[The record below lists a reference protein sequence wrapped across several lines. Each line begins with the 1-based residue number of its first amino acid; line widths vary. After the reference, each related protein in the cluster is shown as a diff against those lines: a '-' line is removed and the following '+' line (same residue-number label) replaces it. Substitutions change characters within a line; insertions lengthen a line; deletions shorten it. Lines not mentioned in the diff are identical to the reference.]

1 MSPLKRLKHL
11 KPKPGKEIPFLILV
25 TFLTTL
31 AVSRAIT
38 YFFPGAVL
46 VPFRNVHVHHFAYG
60 IILLAIS
67 NFLLLT
73 QPRSDKT
80 RLRLS
85 LVYGFAL
92 GLAFDEFFMWIQ
104 LEDIYWDRRNLD
116 AIIIVTLIILNVIYF
131 DGFWR
136 KWGNRLRE
144 FLRTIWEA

>member
-1 MSPLKRLKHL
+1 MASLRRLRHL
-11 KPKPGKEIPFLILV
+11 KPKPGKEIPFLILIAFLA
-25 TFLTTL
+25 TF
-31 AVSRAIT
+31 AFSRAVT
-38 YFFPGAVL
+38 YFFPAAVL
-46 VPFRNVHVHHFAYG
+46 VPFKGVHVHHFAYG

-73 QPRSDKT
+73 QPRSEKT

-85 LVYGFAL
+85 LVYGLAL

-104 LEDIYWDRRNLD
+104 LEDIYWDRHNLD
-116 AIIIVTLIILNVIYF
+116 AIIIVALIILNVIYF

-144 FLRTIWEA
+144 FLQTISQD